1 MVSIFYAHQKL
12 RCSHSFEIKKD
23 KFEFSLSMNA
33 RCKKVVI
40 SQTRI
45 YDGYIQKF
53 EMQNM

>member
-1 MVSIFYAHQKL
+1 MVSTFYAHQKL

-45 YDGYIQKF
+45 YSKI
-53 EMQNM
+53 